1 MSRFKYPLLLDQ
13 LRNKRARTQSAV
25 DSSTRPSMRTDVGEY
40 ELGLAAVDRAGEAM
54 RLVVSLVN
62 RASDL
67 RVQITRS
74 ALIWSRMLLTN
85 PPVSQSPPSPPAGL
99 THDFVASLGA
109 CHLAGALDVV
119 HHPSVLHMPS
129 GGLKAK
135 YYGAFLYMGGYL
147 ILVKIPKGGKVY
159 EPRFWLSLVGFDVF
173 DLEEEDV
180 SLPHSFHLCGHGHH
194 LQLAAACQPEKVIWM
209 SAIQE
214 VLSATPHWTN
224 EPMSSLQAGEKPEA
238 TSPVDDAPAE
248 WTATHL
254 PTIQSLSDLESQGD
268 ESNPAAPA
276 RPKSRLDNRSRP
288 PSRMDC
294 ISFRQ
299 DPQTPTSFSAL
310 TRRSSSA
317 SVRQHVDQG
326 LRDVFSQNCVAARSQ
341 ALLREEEL
349 FHARKKTTMSRSNS
363 GLSITGAMTLAAKR
377 RYDSVLVS
385 RRKGSV
391 DVPADQLNDLDDGG
405 KNLAT
410 LSRRAK
416 SLASRRRKKPLPSIV
431 PMVASEL
438 SKVES
443 EAEADIPA
451 SQSPAALL
459 ESPFAASQCS
469 SNTSSNAES
478 VLPSPV
484 DLMGPLLGNVI
495 SEGTIRQTD
504 VVVVTGEEFR
514 PKRTRS
520 MVDNVK
526 YFFHSRPASPCSS
539 SGHPS
544 PSSTPPALVPQEH
557 DTWREPPGGFV
568 HWWRKGSLRRR
579 VQSSPDMPGDDGQP
593 AVPGRASADSRGSFL
608 VKVQPSTTVEGSSSS
623 TPEPGEKSPGN
634 SRRVAFNDSLPT
646 RRRSL
651 FVPSSRQRDPSSSP
665 QVTPD
670 ASPSSTARR
679 SLRNMWRF
687 QRSNSFTP
695 MDMSK
700 PKA

>member
-1 MSRFKYPLLLDQ
+1 MTLDPTT
-13 LRNKRARTQSAV
+13 RIA
-25 DSSTRPSMRTDVGEY
+25 RPS
-40 ELGLAAVDRAGEAM
+40 
-54 RLVVSLVN
+54 
-62 RASDL
+62 
-67 RVQITRS
+67 
-74 ALIWSRMLLTN
+74 
-85 PPVSQSPPSPPAGL
+85 SQ
-99 THDFVASLGA
+99 
-109 CHLAGALDVV
+109 
-119 HHPSVLHMPS
+119 
-129 GGLKAK
+129 
-135 YYGAFLYMGGYL
+135 
-147 ILVKIPKGGKVY
+147 
-159 EPRFWLSLVGFDVF
+159 
-173 DLEEEDV
+173 
-180 SLPHSFHLCGHGHH
+180 
-194 LQLAAACQPEKVIWM
+194 
-209 SAIQE
+209 
-214 VLSATPHWTN
+214 
-224 EPMSSLQAGEKPEA
+224 
-238 TSPVDDAPAE
+238 
-248 WTATHL
+248 
-254 PTIQSLSDLESQGD
+254 
-268 ESNPAAPA
+268 
-276 RPKSRLDNRSRP
+276 
-288 PSRMDC
+288 
-294 ISFRQ
+294 
-299 DPQTPTSFSAL
+299 
-310 TRRSSSA
+310 
-317 SVRQHVDQG
+317 VRQHVDQG

-349 FHARKKTTMSRSNS
+349 FHARKKTSRSNS
-363 GLSITGAMTLAAKR
+363 GLSITGAITLAAKR

-484 DLMGPLLGNVI
+484 DLIGPP
-495 SEGTIRQTD
+495 RQY

-520 MVDNVK
+520 MADSVK

-579 VQSSPDMPGDDGQP
+579 VQSSPNMPGDDGQP
-593 AVPGRASADSRGSFL
+593 TVPGRASADSRGSFL
-608 VKVQPSTTVEGSSSS
+608 VKVQPSTTAEGSSSS
-623 TPEPGEKSPGN
+623 TPEPGEKSPGS

-687 QRSNSFTP
+687 QRSDSFTP